1 MKNLFSISLLFLFI
15 GNAFGQG
22 LGYKTTTGHIV
33 VSCEY
38 DSLPVLS
45 ESHQFKMFLD
55 PVTEE
60 FEGELDIISLSC
72 GIDSLDDA
80 IKNAFNGK
88 LHFKGTLA
96 NEDFSHLYA
105 YEKATFN
112 VPVEVTLNGI
122 THERQFQIEIYNYN
136 GSSTYSFMMNG
147 FIELD
152 LKDWGIT
159 NTHFKKSFKAQFTQL
174 ILRNN

>member
-1 MKNLFSISLLFLFI
+1 M
-15 GNAFGQG
+15 
-22 LGYKTTTGHIV
+22 GYKTTTGHIV

-38 DSLPVLS
+38 DSTQVLS

-60 FEGELDIISLSC
+60 FEGELDLTSLSC

-80 IKNAFNGK
+80 IENAFNGK

-105 YEKATFN
+105 YEKTEFN
-112 VPVEVTLNGI
+112 VPVEVTLNGK
-122 THERQFQIEIYNYN
+122 TQERQFKIEIFNYN